1 MAFQGLNLNTAYTFK
16 SYPYIQQDIEN
27 INKVF
32 SSYGL
37 KVNDVKES
45 SQVVRY
51 IVNLPLDI
59 SIIGKIQRAK
69 KAIEGTLSAALQADN
84 ISYFQEENSLV
95 IERKGSFNV
104 IPFGKLYTNN
114 FHDNTSMTSVV
125 LGQDLNGKLIYT
137 DIAKAPHILIAG
149 TTGSGKSE
157 TIHSI
162 IASLLMHNTFCK
174 RNGSEQ
180 ITSTII
186 DVIDMKGTEYT
197 KYKDTSVNIIS
208 NENEAF
214 SLLSSLCD
222 SMEQRYKVFSENECE
237 DIDEYISKGNRLSRK
252 VCIIDEFADLILKNR
267 GVEEYVVRLAQKARA
282 CGIHLV
288 IGTQSPR
295 RDVVTGLI
303 KANIPFKIALNTS
316 NSMESRIILDE
327 TGAEK
332 LFGKGDMLIKKG
344 GDKPIRAQGCFV
356 SDSDKTNIASI
367 ASKAYKEP
375 TIKESE
381 APEEKASPNR
391 VPADW
396 LDKYDS
402 HKKKPGLFQGIK
414 NIMNASPCTSSRA
427 YWTIFHK

>member
-16 SYPYIQQDIEN
+16 SYPHISQDIEN
-27 INKVF
+27 INKIF
-32 SSYGL
+32 QPYGL
-37 KVNDVKES
+37 NVNDVKES
-45 SQVVRY
+45 AQVVRY
-51 IVNLPLDI
+51 IVNLPLEI
-59 SIIGKIQRAK
+59 AIIGKIQRAK

-84 ISYFQEENSLV
+84 ISYFQEENSLI
-95 IERKGSFNV
+95 IERKGNFNV
-104 IPFGKLYTNN
+104 IPFGKLYTVN
-114 FHDNTSMTSVV
+114 FHRSTSMTSVV

-162 IASLLMHNTFCK
+162 IASLLMHNIFLK
-174 RNGSEQ
+174 GNEES

-222 SMEQRYKVFSENECE
+222 SMEQRYAFFAEHGCE
-237 DIDEYISKGNRLSRK
+237 DIDEYISKGNKLSRK

-282 CGIHLV
+282 CGIHLI

-356 SDSDKTNIASI
+356 SDQDKTNIANI

-375 TIKESE
+375 TVKESE
-381 APEEKASPNR
+381 TPEEKASPNR

-396 LDKYDS
+396 MDKYDS

>member
-16 SYPYIQQDIEN
+16 SYPHISQDIEN
-27 INKVF
+27 INKIF
-32 SSYGL
+32 QPYGL
-37 KVNDVKES
+37 NVNDVKES
-45 SQVVRY
+45 AQVVRY

-59 SIIGKIQRAK
+59 AIIGKIQRAK
-69 KAIEGTLSAALQADN
+69 KAIEGTLTAALQADN

-95 IERKGSFNV
+95 IERKGNFNV
-104 IPFGKLYTNN
+104 IPFGMLYTVN
-114 FHDNTSMTSVV
+114 FHRSTSMTSVV

-162 IASLLMHNTFCK
+162 IASLLMHNIFLK
-174 RNGSEQ
+174 DNEES

-214 SLLSSLCD
+214 SLLSTLCD
-222 SMEQRYKVFSENECE
+222 SMEQRYAFFAEHGCE
-237 DIDEYISKGNRLSRK
+237 DIDEYISKGNRLSRI

-332 LFGKGDMLIKKG
+332 LYGKGDMLIKKG

-381 APEEKASPNR
+381 APEEKAAPNR

-396 LDKYDS
+396 MDKYDS

>member
-16 SYPYIQQDIEN
+16 SYPHISQDIEN
-27 INKVF
+27 INKIF
-32 SSYGL
+32 QPYGL
-37 KVNDVKES
+37 NVNDVKES
-45 SQVVRY
+45 AQVVRY

-59 SIIGKIQRAK
+59 AIIGKIQRAK

-84 ISYFQEENSLV
+84 ISYFQEENSLI
-95 IERKGSFNV
+95 IERKGNFNV
-104 IPFGKLYTNN
+104 IPFGKLYTVN
-114 FHDNTSMTSVV
+114 FHRSTSMTSVV

-162 IASLLMHNTFCK
+162 IASLLMHNIFLK
-174 RNGSEQ
+174 GNEES

-222 SMEQRYKVFSENECE
+222 SMEQRYAFFAEHGCE
-237 DIDEYISKGNRLSRK
+237 DIDEYISKGNKLSRK

-282 CGIHLV
+282 CGIHLI

-356 SDSDKTNIASI
+356 SDQDKTNIANI

-375 TIKESE
+375 TVKESE
-381 APEEKASPNR
+381 TPEEKASPNR

-396 LDKYDS
+396 MDKYDS